1 MPNSQGCSW
10 NRSLVEAIAAAVAV
24 ETRAGG
30 SDRGFSPEI
39 QVRCVCKVYVC
50 VVLKYRSMCVVQY
63 VCVCSAV

>member
-39 QVRCVCKVYVC
+39 QVRCVYG
-50 VVLKYRSMCVVQY
+50 
-63 VCVCSAV
+63 VCVCVLYL

>member
-39 QVRCVCKVYVC
+39 QVRCVYGVC
-50 VVLKYRSMCVVQY
+50 VLCLSTGVCVLYSI
-63 VCVCSAV
+63 VCVCV